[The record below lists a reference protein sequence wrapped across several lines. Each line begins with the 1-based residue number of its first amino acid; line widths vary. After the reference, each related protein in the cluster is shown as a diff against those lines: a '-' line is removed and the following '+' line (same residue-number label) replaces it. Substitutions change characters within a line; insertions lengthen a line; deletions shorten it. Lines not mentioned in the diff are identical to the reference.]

1 MTLRPLFYSDQDCR
15 DRLKPGKPMFFNV
28 YLFWSGSFHVGS
40 AHPCRSAADRVAFT
54 SDQSRTP
61 YRIVVKAKPTPS
73 PEESAA

>member
-28 YLFWSGSFHVGS
+28 YIHDGEHVVGVSWSK
-40 AHPCRSAADRVAFT
+40 RYAADFAAF
-54 SDQSRTP
+54 SSHFPPPP

-73 PEESAA
+73 PEKENAA

>member
-28 YLFWSGSFHVGS
+28 YLDAEDGQVAGQG
-40 AHPCRSAADRVAFT
+40 RVDRRDADYHAFCE
-54 SDQSRTP
+54 RPFAP

-73 PEESAA
+73 PEENAA

>member
-28 YLFWSGSFHVGS
+28 YRSRDGLYAGVGMSERREANHAAYNHGSREV
-40 AHPCRSAADRVAFT
+40 P
-54 SDQSRTP
+54 P

-73 PEESAA
+73 PEESPA

>member
-28 YLFWSGSFHVGS
+28 YLDWNGNQYPGNSHISREGADFIAHYSSSGV
-40 AHPCRSAADRVAFT
+40 P
-54 SDQSRTP
+54 P